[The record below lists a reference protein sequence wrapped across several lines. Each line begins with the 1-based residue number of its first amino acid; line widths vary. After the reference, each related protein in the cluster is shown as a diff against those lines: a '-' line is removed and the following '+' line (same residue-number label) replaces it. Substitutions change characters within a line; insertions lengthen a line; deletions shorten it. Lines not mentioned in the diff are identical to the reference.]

1 MKLLEIIGIVIIM
14 FGIILI
20 YDARYLSK
28 KRFSFSD
35 QNIATLTLKIVGFII
50 SVIGGFLIMI
60 SWKDYGEQAWI
71 TMNCQI

>member
-1 MKLLEIIGIVIIM
+1 MKIMTVIGTIIVM
-14 FGIILI
+14 LGIILI

-35 QNIATLTLKIVGFII
+35 QNIATLTLKIVGFIL

-71 TMNCQI
+71 TMNWQI

>member
-1 MKLLEIIGIVIIM
+1 MKIMTVIGTIIVM
-14 FGIILI
+14 LGIILI

-35 QNIATLTLKIVGFII
+35 QNIATLTLKIVGFIL

-60 SWKDYGEQAWI
+60 S
-71 TMNCQI
+71 

>member
-1 MKLLEIIGIVIIM
+1 M

-35 QNIATLTLKIVGFII
+35 QNIATLTLKIVGFIL

-60 SWKDYGEQAWI
+60 S
-71 TMNCQI
+71 